1 MSTEYAMII
10 PVVRV
15 GFAVAIIAQAG
26 AVLNGQDVP
35 PCHPLQ
41 QIRPPRR
48 HHLRRRHSPV
58 VQQSSKP
65 HLASPDAAQPA
76 QADTVRTK
84 RAQPLQQK
92 GPAVAKRSSPKY
104 PRLVSMA
111 ASPPSTRLSRCRTK
125 NHLNGQ
131 DGLSFQT
138 WVHPVGT
145 SRAVTTGQGPG
156 CLSTPASR

>member
-1 MSTEYAMII
+1 MAAVAFQHRRCQQAQQRSVGRIHRDG
-10 PVVRV
+10 RV
-15 GFAVAIIAQAG
+15 QIQALLVAIIAQAG

-41 QIRPPRR
+41 QIRPRRR

-92 GPAVAKRSSPKY
+92 AP
-104 PRLVSMA
+104 
-111 ASPPSTRLSRCRTK
+111 
-125 NHLNGQ
+125 
-131 DGLSFQT
+131 
-138 WVHPVGT
+138 
-145 SRAVTTGQGPG
+145 
-156 CLSTPASR
+156 